1 VADATTVAL
10 RTPANAALALGTAF
24 GAAMGPAAALV
35 IADLDFNFVLPLF
48 GQQNFNAMTGPGF
61 IMALLWFLFAIVAS
75 FAFTEPVRSGVEE
88 LKQREAVSPS
98 DPPSPLMRHTSKS
111 GRLAENVDDEWDEKR
126 LEEAKEVI
134 TKSSKSGSLRHC
146 LRNLTKPVV
155 VTMAIIFMK
164 RVALEFLVGST
175 SIITKN
181 RYGWSIKNVGTL
193 HFANGMIVIPI
204 AILAGWLSQ
213 FFQDRYLTL
222 RFMAITLVGLLSL
235 IDFSD
240 LLGSAADEND
250 TYNEGYPLAIGPVR
264 YIIGSLVTFSSI
276 EANESYVASM
286 MSKLLPSQ
294 LAAGTF
300 NSGLLIIVVAMSAR
314 ATADIFITILGSIS
328 IRYLLNM
335 LIIPSTC
342 LVATSMLLVWR
353 NYEALAV

>member
-1 VADATTVAL
+1 
-10 RTPANAALALGTAF
+10 
-24 GAAMGPAAALV
+24 
-35 IADLDFNFVLPLF
+35 
-48 GQQNFNAMTGPGF
+48 
-61 IMALLWFLFAIVAS
+61 
-75 FAFTEPVRSGVEE
+75 
-88 LKQREAVSPS
+88 
-98 DPPSPLMRHTSKS
+98 MRHTSKG
-111 GRLAENVDDEWDEKR
+111 GRSAENVDNEWDEKR

-250 TYNEGYPLAIGPVR
+250 TYNEGYPLANGPVR

-300 NSGLLIIVVAMSAR
+300 NSGLLIILVAMSAR

>member
-1 VADATTVAL
+1 
-10 RTPANAALALGTAF
+10 
-24 GAAMGPAAALV
+24 M
-35 IADLDFNFVLPLF
+35 
-48 GQQNFNAMTGPGF
+48 
-61 IMALLWFLFAIVAS
+61 
-75 FAFTEPVRSGVEE
+75 
-88 LKQREAVSPS
+88 
-98 DPPSPLMRHTSKS
+98 
-111 GRLAENVDDEWDEKR
+111 
-126 LEEAKEVI
+126 
-134 TKSSKSGSLRHC
+134 
-146 LRNLTKPVV
+146 
-155 VTMAIIFMK
+155 
-164 RVALEFLVGST
+164 ALEFLVGST

-286 MSKLLPSQ
+286 LSKLLPSQ

-300 NSGLLIIVVAMSAR
+300 NSGLLIILVAMSAR